1 MSRLDK
7 KNGEKEYFKPI
18 RVALKSIF
26 NFGNVISALNI
37 WVVVTVRYGAG
48 IINWNKEELDRLD
61 RKSRKLIVMHGGLH
75 PCLNV
80 DKLFSQELT
89 IVGRLMSVR
98 DCVEAE
104 RSNLLFHSV
113 NSDKKFLKAASE
125 EIQLE
130 ARIGE
135 KIKNK
140 ERRKDWTNVRRK
152 FYTDNS
158 WEKRLKNWKRQGDR
172 SA

>member
-1 MSRLDK
+1 
-7 KNGEKEYFKPI
+7 
-18 RVALKSIF
+18 
-26 NFGNVISALNI
+26 
-37 WVVVTVRYGAG
+37 
-48 IINWNKEELDRLD
+48 
-61 RKSRKLIVMHGGLH
+61 MHGGLH

-104 RSNLLFHSV
+104 RLNLLFHSV

-140 ERRKDWTNVRRK
+140 ERRKD
-152 FYTDNS
+152 
-158 WEKRLKNWKRQGDR
+158 
-172 SA
+172 